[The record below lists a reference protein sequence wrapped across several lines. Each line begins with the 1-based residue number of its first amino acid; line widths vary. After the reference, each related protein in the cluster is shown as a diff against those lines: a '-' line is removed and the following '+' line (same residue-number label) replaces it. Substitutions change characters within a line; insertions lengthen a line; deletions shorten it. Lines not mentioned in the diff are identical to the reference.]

1 MRTKVISGTTVE
13 YPDLIG
19 FAFLPC
25 VVNIRGVAWSSV
37 EAVVTCRR
45 NGDSHSEER
54 EMFGDACFF
63 DLSHY
68 IQGAFDDVEFGVL
81 GYGSVEDT
89 KLGALFDVE
98 LIFYQGSSVMD
109 SMAFQTFFV
118 WGAMQVGERYNG
130 ERNVTWFKNFPF
142 TVGMYSG
149 AEGSAKLYM
158 DYSLVGEKTL
168 STQGVWNVSLNGY
181 SANDSAIIVLNGADD
196 VPATFDNTFD
206 YTFKAIAGGDSK
218 VVCKVDD
225 SDRGIYL
232 RWVNRHGFYCY
243 WLFTEGDE
251 SRKVAND
258 GEFLRN
264 NMLGYNFKNGYNG
277 GTGRNQRKTGE
288 NLLPVCAPS
297 VDSEMFDFLFE
308 LALSPVVDMYMG
320 KDDNG
325 TPAWMRVNISVGT
338 FTKSRKVLQD
348 FICTIVLPETRVQ
361 SL

>member
-149 AEGSAKLYM
+149 AEGSVKLYM
-158 DYSLVGEKTL
+158 DYSLVAERTL
-168 STQGVWNVSLNGY
+168 STQGVWNVSLNGCT
-181 SANDSAIIVLNGADD
+181 AKDSAIIVLNGADD

-225 SDRGIYL
+225 SDRGVYL

-243 WLFTEGDE
+243 WLFEEGDE

-288 NLLPVCAPS
+288 NILPVCASS
-297 VDSEMFDFLFE
+297 VDSDTFDFLFE

-325 TPAWMRVNISVGT
+325 NPAWMRVNISVGT
-338 FTKSRKVLQD
+338 FAKSRKVLQD